1 MVFSGVR
8 SGNQTGRA
16 KLLFGGASGSP
27 QGFFLMTYRTS
38 GQYLEGPGRNASFKQ
53 GFFPMKNVTFIKI
66 KMLTRS
72 LAVDL
77 KAVANVKT
85 SRVSTVVIGWWITVA
100 FVP

>member
-1 MVFSGVR
+1 
-8 SGNQTGRA
+8 
-16 KLLFGGASGSP
+16 
-27 QGFFLMTYRTS
+27 
-38 GQYLEGPGRNASFKQ
+38 
-53 GFFPMKNVTFIKI
+53 MKNVTFIKI